1 MRYIFCLLLLLTL
14 AIPTLAQETPLATEG
29 LPPEAPAEGTFV
41 TVDVSKNKAYFWRDG
56 ALVESGSVATGM
68 DKLLK
73 KGNRTWLFRTPRGR
87 HQVVR
92 KIVNPVWRKP
102 DWAFVEE
109 GKRIPAADSPLRLEP
124 GKLGKFALDL
134 GDGIMIHG
142 TKETKSFGTKASHGC
157 IRMPAKMLERV
168 YREAEV
174 GMDVYIFDSEPVAP
188 LSALGLNDLDFAVG
202 R

>member
-1 MRYIFCLLLLLTL
+1 MRYLFYASLLLIVASPAL
-14 AIPTLAQETPLATEG
+14 ADSTPFATEG
-29 LPPEAPAEGTFV
+29 LPPEAPLDGTFI
-41 TVDVSKNKAYFWRDG
+41 TVDVSTNKAYFWRDG
-56 ALVESGSVATGM
+56 QLVDSASVATGM

-92 KIVNPVWRKP
+92 KVVNPVWRKP

-109 GKRIPAADSPLRLEP
+109 GKRIPPPDSPLRLEP
-124 GKLGKFALDL
+124 GKLGKYALDL

-142 TKETKSFGTKASHGC
+142 TRETKSFGTKASHGC

-168 YREAEV
+168 FRETEV
-174 GMDVYIFDSEPVAP
+174 GMDVYIFDSKPVAP
-188 LSALGLNDLDFAVG
+188 LSTGGLNDLDFAVG